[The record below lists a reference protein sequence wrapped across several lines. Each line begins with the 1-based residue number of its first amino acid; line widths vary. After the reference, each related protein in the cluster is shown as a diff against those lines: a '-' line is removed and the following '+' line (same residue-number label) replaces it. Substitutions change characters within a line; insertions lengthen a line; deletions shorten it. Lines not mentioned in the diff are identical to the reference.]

1 MVAIGL
7 SPRRFGAH
15 GTPGCGYVG
24 GFLRAPQGQV
34 NPAGFESRPRRP
46 SLSGSQWSLPM
57 SDHTTAQSAFR
68 SLTGDRPQDAAEAPN
83 FLRHVAALGLTKSA
97 DGLADAK
104 LVLSW
109 LMATLGAPGVLVG
122 LLVPVREA
130 GSLLPQMLAVPR
142 VRRLKRRKWV
152 WAGASAVQ
160 GGALLAMAA
169 AGATLSG
176 LVAGLA
182 ILAALLV
189 LALARS
195 LASVSYKDVLG
206 RTVGKGRRGTATGLA
221 GSLASGAVLVFALLL
236 IAGWIDR
243 FALVI
248 GALVLAGAAF
258 LAAAAIFARMQE
270 EPDTPDDTD
279 TSLRAIAGMFRH
291 LRTDRQLARFI
302 VARGLLTATALAPP
316 YLVLLATGA
325 AEETLDSLGAMLLA
339 SALAALVSG
348 YIWGRLA
355 DRSSRLVLVFT
366 GIAGAVG
373 MLLAVALGAAGLE
386 WALPGALFALMLAHQ
401 GVRVGRSTHLVDMAP
416 KDARPAY
423 TALSNTIIGVALL
436 GTGIFGAL
444 ASLAG
449 AGVTLAVF
457 AAMALAGAWV
467 AWGLDETGGKA

>member
-1 MVAIGL
+1 M
-7 SPRRFGAH
+7 PD
-15 GTPGCGYVG
+15 TPPTE
-24 GFLRAPQGQV
+24 A
-34 NPAGFESRPRRP
+34 
-46 SLSGSQWSLPM
+46 
-57 SDHTTAQSAFR
+57 AFR
-68 SLTGDRPQDAAEAPN
+68 RLTGAPPQDEAEPPN
-83 FLRHVAALGLTKSA
+83 FLRHVVALGLTKSG

-109 LMATLGAPGVLVG
+109 LMATLGAPGALVG

-130 GSLLPQMLAVPR
+130 GSLLPQMLAAPR
-142 VRRLKRRKWV
+142 IRQLTRRKWV
-152 WAGASAVQ
+152 WAAAAAVQ
-160 GGALLAMAA
+160 GVALLAMAA
-169 AGATLSG
+169 AGATLTG
-176 LVAGLA
+176 TVAGLA

-195 LASVSYKDVLG
+195 LASVSYKDILG

-221 GSLASGAVLVFALLL
+221 GSLASAAVLVFALLL

-248 GALVLAGAAF
+248 GALVVAGGAF
-258 LAAAAIFARMQE
+258 LAAAAVFAGLE
-270 EPDTPDDTD
+270 EERDDPDTPD
-279 TSLRAIAGMFRH
+279 TSLRAMLGMFAH
-291 LRTDRQLARFI
+291 LREDAQLSRFI
-302 VARGLLTATALAPP
+302 MARGLLTATALAPP
-316 YLVLLATGA
+316 YLVLLASGA
-325 AEETLDSLGAMLLA
+325 AEAALDSLGAMLLA

-348 YIWGRLA
+348 YVWGRLS

-366 GIAGAVG
+366 GIAGAIG
-373 MLLAVALGAAGLE
+373 MVMAVALGAAGMA

-416 KDARPAY
+416 EGKRPAY

-449 AGVTLAVF
+449 AGVTLIVF

-467 AWGLDETGGKA
+467 AWGLDETGEKT

>member
-1 MVAIGL
+1 MPDTPPEEAVF
-7 SPRRFGAH
+7 RR
-15 GTPGCGYVG
+15 
-24 GFLRAPQGQV
+24 
-34 NPAGFESRPRRP
+34 
-46 SLSGSQWSLPM
+46 
-57 SDHTTAQSAFR
+57 
-68 SLTGDRPQDAAEAPN
+68 LTGAAPASRDEPPN
-83 FLRHVAALGLTKSA
+83 FLRHVVALGLTKTG
-97 DGLADAK
+97 DGLADVK

-130 GSLLPQMLAVPR
+130 GSLLPQMLAAPR
-142 VRRLKRRKWV
+142 VRALTRRKWV
-152 WAGASAVQ
+152 WAAAAAVQ
-160 GGALLAMAA
+160 GVALLVMAA
-169 AGATLSG
+169 AGVSLSG

-182 ILAALLV
+182 VLAALLV

-195 LASVSYKDVLG
+195 LASVSYKDILG

-221 GSLASGAVLVFALLL
+221 SSIASGAVLVFALLL
-236 IAGWIDR
+236 IAGWLDR

-258 LAAAAIFARMQE
+258 LGAAVVFAGLRE
-270 EPDTPDDTD
+270 EPDESDAPD
-279 TSLRAIAGMFRH
+279 TSLRAMLGMFAH
-291 LRTDRQLARFI
+291 LREDAQLSRFI
-302 VARGLLTATALAPP
+302 LARGLLTATALAPP
-316 YLVLLATGA
+316 YLVLLASGA
-325 AEETLDSLGAMLLA
+325 AEEALDSLGAMLLA

-348 YIWGRLA
+348 YVWGRLA

-366 GIAGAVG
+366 GIAGAFG
-373 MLLAVALGAAGLE
+373 MGLAVALGAAGLA

-416 KDARPAY
+416 EGKRPAY

-449 AGVTLAVF
+449 AGVTLLVF
-457 AAMALAGAWV
+457 AAMALAGAGV
-467 AWGLDETGGKA
+467 AWGLDETGEKT

>member
-1 MVAIGL
+1 MPDTPPEEAVF
-7 SPRRFGAH
+7 RR
-15 GTPGCGYVG
+15 
-24 GFLRAPQGQV
+24 
-34 NPAGFESRPRRP
+34 
-46 SLSGSQWSLPM
+46 
-57 SDHTTAQSAFR
+57 
-68 SLTGDRPQDAAEAPN
+68 LTGAAPASRDEPPN
-83 FLRHVAALGLTKSA
+83 FLRHVVALGLTKTG
-97 DGLADAK
+97 DGLADVK

-130 GSLLPQMLAVPR
+130 GSLLPQMLAAPR
-142 VRRLKRRKWV
+142 VRALTRRKWV
-152 WAGASAVQ
+152 WAAAAAVQ
-160 GGALLAMAA
+160 GVALLVMAA
-169 AGATLSG
+169 AGVSLSG

-182 ILAALLV
+182 VLAALLV

-195 LASVSYKDVLG
+195 LASVSYKDILG

-221 GSLASGAVLVFALLL
+221 SSIASGAVLIFALLL
-236 IAGWIDR
+236 IAGWLDR

-258 LAAAAIFARMQE
+258 LGAAVVFAGLRE
-270 EPDTPDDTD
+270 EPDESDAPD
-279 TSLRAIAGMFRH
+279 TSLRAMLGMFAH
-291 LRTDRQLARFI
+291 LREDAQLSRFI
-302 VARGLLTATALAPP
+302 LARGLLTATALAPP
-316 YLVLLATGA
+316 YLVLLASGA
-325 AEETLDSLGAMLLA
+325 AEEALDSLGAMLLA

-348 YIWGRLA
+348 YVWGRLA

-366 GIAGAVG
+366 GIAGAFG
-373 MLLAVALGAAGLE
+373 MGLAVALGAAGLA

-416 KDARPAY
+416 EGKRPAY

-449 AGVTLAVF
+449 AGVTLLVF
-457 AAMALAGAWV
+457 AAMALAGAGV
-467 AWGLDETGGKA
+467 AWGLDETGEKT

>member
-1 MVAIGL
+1 MPDTPPAEGVF
-7 SPRRFGAH
+7 RRLTGA
-15 GTPGCGYVG
+15 
-24 GFLRAPQGQV
+24 APQD
-34 NPAGFESRPRRP
+34 E
-46 SLSGSQWSLPM
+46 
-57 SDHTTAQSAFR
+57 
-68 SLTGDRPQDAAEAPN
+68 AEPPN
-83 FLRHVAALGLTKSA
+83 FLRHVVALGLTKSG

-109 LMATLGAPGVLVG
+109 LMATLGAPGALVG

-130 GSLLPQMLAVPR
+130 GSLLPQMLAAPR
-142 VRRLKRRKWV
+142 IRQLTRRKWV
-152 WAGASAVQ
+152 WAAAAAVQ
-160 GGALLAMAA
+160 GVALLAMAA
-169 AGATLSG
+169 AGATLTG
-176 LVAGLA
+176 TVAGLA

-195 LASVSYKDVLG
+195 LASVSYKDILG
-206 RTVGKGRRGTATGLA
+206 RTVEKGRRGTATGLA
-221 GSLASGAVLVFALLL
+221 GSLASAAVLVFALLL

-248 GALVLAGAAF
+248 GALVVAGGAF
-258 LAAAAIFARMQE
+258 LAAAAVFAGLE
-270 EPDTPDDTD
+270 EERDDPDTPD
-279 TSLRAIAGMFRH
+279 TSLRAMLGMFAH
-291 LRTDRQLARFI
+291 LREDAQLSRFI
-302 VARGLLTATALAPP
+302 MARGLLTATALAPP
-316 YLVLLATGA
+316 YLVLLASGA
-325 AEETLDSLGAMLLA
+325 AEAALDSLGAMLLA

-348 YIWGRLA
+348 YVWGRLS

-366 GIAGAVG
+366 GIAGAFG
-373 MLLAVALGAAGLE
+373 MVMAVALGAAGMA

-416 KDARPAY
+416 EGRRPAY

-449 AGVTLAVF
+449 AGVTLLVF

-467 AWGLDETGGKA
+467 AWGLDETGEKT